1 MIRIFRDIF
10 VRNWA
15 LKLLAFFIALVL
27 WLLLVPEDKVYSEKT
42 LVVPLETR
50 NVPRDMELVEKPA
63 ATVDI
68 TVRAPNRLL
77 NQISPSNIYARLDL
91 ERATPFQKDYPLNVS
106 AIILPPGAEVV
117 RIVPNQVSLRLEPA
131 REIKLAV
138 YPLIIGQPAEGFR
151 VAAIEVV
158 PAQVLVR
165 GPESK
170 IRDRD
175 RVTTTP
181 VDVGG
186 LSQPAVFDADLIM
199 PKPEL
204 RAISALNRVKV
215 TVRIESEAVEAKPA
229 KK

>member
-1 MIRIFRDIF
+1 
-10 VRNWA
+10 
-15 LKLLAFFIALVL
+15 
-27 WLLLVPEDKVYSEKT
+27 
-42 LVVPLETR
+42 VPLETR

-138 YPLIIGQPAEGFR
+138 YPLIIGRPAEGFR

-158 PAQVLVR
+158 PDQVLVR

>member
-1 MIRIFRDIF
+1 MIRILRDVF
-10 VRNWA
+10 VRNWG
-15 LKLLAFFIALVL
+15 LKLLAFFIALIL

-50 NVPRDMELVEKPA
+50 NVPPDMELVEKPA
-63 ATVDI
+63 GTVDI
-68 TVRAPNRLL
+68 TVRAANRLL

-91 ERATPFQKDYPLNVS
+91 ERATPFQKDYPLNKTAV
-106 AIILPPGAEVV
+106 ILPPGAEVV
-117 RIVPNQVSLRLEPA
+117 RIVPNQVSLRLERA
-131 REIKLAV
+131 REFKLEV

-151 VAAIEVV
+151 VAAVEVI

-165 GPESK
+165 GPETK

-181 VDVGG
+181 VDVTG
-186 LSQPAVFDADLIM
+186 LSQPAVFEADLIM

-204 RAISALNRVKV
+204 RAVSVLSQVKV
-215 TVRIESEAVEAKPA
+215 TVRIESEAVETKPA
-229 KK
+229 RK

>member
-91 ERATPFQKDYPLNVS
+91 ERATPFQKEYPLNVS
-106 AIILPPGAEVV
+106 AVILPPGAEVV

-138 YPLIIGQPAEGFR
+138 YPLIIGRPAEGFR
-151 VAAIEVV
+151 IASIEVV

>member
-1 MIRIFRDIF
+1 MIRILRDVF

-42 LVVPLETR
+42 LVVTLETH
-50 NVPRDMELVEKPA
+50 NVPREMELVEKPA

-77 NQISPSNIYARLDL
+77 NQISPSNVYARLDL
-91 ERATPFQKDYPLNVS
+91 ERATHFQKDYPLNKSMV
-106 AIILPPGAEVV
+106 ILPPGAEVV

-131 REIKLAV
+131 RELKLDV
-138 YPLIIGQPAEGFR
+138 YPLIIGQPAEGFK
-151 VAAIEVV
+151 VADVEVI
-158 PAQVLVR
+158 PPQVLVR
-165 GPESK
+165 GPETK
-170 IRDRD
+170 IRERD

-181 VDVGG
+181 VDVTG
-186 LSQPAVFDADLIM
+186 LSQPAVFEADIIM

-204 RAISALNRVKV
+204 RAVSVLSQVKV
-215 TVRIESEAVEAKPA
+215 SVKIESEAVEAKPDR
-229 KK
+229 K